1 MGSKDSLTTT
11 GKRNLEILLHAECYL
26 GVKNNHNVRCTIADW
41 LATALGTT
49 DAAAT
54 KSWVQIPLPKQWVR
68 EVSAV
73 WEWYS
78 PKGSYARD

>member
-11 GKRNLEILLHAECYL
+11 GKRNLEILLQVECYL
-26 GVKNNHNVRCTIADW
+26 GVRNHNARCTIADW

-54 KSWVQIPLPKQWVR
+54 ES
-68 EVSAV
+68 
-73 WEWYS
+73 
-78 PKGSYARD
+78 